1 MAAFGATAALA
12 IALNRPS
19 PAPAALTT
27 DARSHAVHVCTAGVL
42 AVSLAASTAVSGSI
56 GLSKGAGISA
66 GFSGGARIS
75 GVSAYPV
82 DFTNTSGSACTL
94 IGYPTVAAYDTSP
107 DGYRQVG
114 NTAAADSS
122 VTAGRVLLRP
132 GGTAHSDVDI
142 SSVAP
147 GVACRP
153 ATVTGLRVVPPGASR
168 PQYLRV
174 QLTTCSATG
183 PQSRASLHVRPVQPG
198 TGIAVANGT
207 AKATRHH
214 RHGTPASPE

>member
-19 PAPAALTT
+19 PAPVALTT
-27 DARSHAVHVCTAGVL
+27 DTRSHAIPVCTAEVL
-42 AVSLAASTAVSGSI
+42 AVSLAGGPGVSGSS
-56 GLSKGAGISA
+56 GLSRGARL
-66 GFSGGARIS
+66 SGGAGVS

-94 IGYPTVAAYDTSP
+94 IGYPSVAAYDTSP
-107 DGYRQVG
+107 GGYRQVG
-114 NTAAADSS
+114 NTAAHSS
-122 VTAGRVLLRP
+122 VTVSRVLLRP
-132 GGTAHSDVDI
+132 GATAHSDVDI

-147 GVACRP
+147 GVGCRP
-153 ATVTGLRVVPPGASR
+153 ATVTGLRVVPPGAVR

-183 PQSRASLHVRPVQPG
+183 PQSRAALHVRPVQPG
-198 TGIAVANGT
+198 TGIAVADGT
-207 AKATRHH
+207 ENATRHH
-214 RHGTPASPE
+214 GHGPPASPQ